1 MGKEL
6 YIGRYKV
13 IRELGRG
20 GMGIVYEGTDPILD
34 RPVAI
39 KVLPPKKTA
48 SKKAVQRFL
57 REARVS
63 ARLDHPHIVKIYD
76 IGEEDGMFHIV
87 MEYVPGDSLRDL
99 IEDEKPINIP
109 YMGEL
114 FAQLC
119 NAMAY
124 AHSQHIT
131 HRDIKPEN
139 IKVTIDNKIKVMDFG
154 IAVLDDNHSLTETG
168 SVMGTI
174 AYFSPEQAKGE
185 EADYRADIYSMGI
198 VFYEMLTKMLP
209 FEASSLPEMLNK
221 HLYDKPIYPT
231 RRNPDIPKVFEDLIL
246 KCMEKVPDLRF
257 SSASEMETIVR
268 DYLSGQSKVQSVVK
282 ELQDDKIAV
291 LKAELLASLNSDKAD
306 FGISTPNKKSSV
318 EKIEKPTSPTLFKKD
333 KTFYTVEKYKNVDYT
348 PTVMPINPS
357 AALSSLM
364 AEVEEEQKQN
374 SSVVSTM
381 PEIHSSEIKL
391 KSEEPKEEPPKMSK
405 MQQMKEAEAKKKE
418 AEAKKLEEEKNRKEE
433 DFDTED
439 TEDSEEEIVLPIIPQ
454 APPMVAENNSEASD
468 NSKYGNYIDR
478 MKKDAKEYKGEFEFS
493 SGGSIICPHCGQENV
508 AGQLACSRCNA
519 DLSSITQNSL
529 QAEYANSRGLKFLE
543 SGDYSEALE
552 QFEIAKRANPNYSQ
566 PYYNIGKIWL
576 EQNDMQHAFRAFSE
590 AMDMFP
596 DDPDSGL
603 NLAEYYRRNDNPKEA
618 VKYYLIAL
626 RLDQNNVKIRSDLA
640 FLYSQQGNVAQAIKE
655 YGYILAIDP
664 DYVEAHK
671 QLGYIY
677 SSINQVD
684 SAIKEFETVLKY
696 EPENSQIYAWLG
708 DLYKKKRKFGQAE
721 RNYSNAIN
729 LNPDNP
735 DLYTSLSDLYIR
747 ENRDDLAYKTI
758 SNALSLEENNK
769 EARLQLADMYLER
782 GDTAS
787 AAAELEHVALAHPG
801 DTEIHRNLGDL
812 YMTMGAY
819 DNAMTHYEKSVEA
832 DSDSTNAEAHNKLG
846 MLYLKKDYTQ
856 LGIMEYRQ
864 AVQMNPVNPEY
875 REDLGMAYYCQGDK
889 ARAIDE
895 LKKAATLDSRNV
907 DYYKAIGVMMEEEG
921 RFEEAIQMLKKA
933 EILSPRDSQIPA
945 LIGKVYFT
953 QGLVSMAIIE
963 YKKALNLQPT
973 NYLYYIYIAKAY
985 AKKNQPDLAINSF
998 KKALNLMPSKKV
1010 GEYGSVMAKAYIDS
1024 ARSAIDN
1031 GEYTKAKQ
1039 VLISAEKL
1047 VPDNVTVSHLL
1058 GAICIH
1064 EKKGRQAYDYLV
1076 KALKAQ
1082 PSNANILIDFARAN
1096 ILLGDYENA
1105 LRTWN
1110 AVKDLAPDRAD
1121 LYPLKIDIF
1130 VSAGRFT
1137 EASALIDKLLK
1148 QNPDKD
1154 YYYHSLKAYLAHKK
1168 KDYLMEEK
1176 ERIEAMNLSG
1186 GKWRYTKDY
1195 IDFLISRNRSDETE
1209 HYLDSALE
1217 TCESEKDRDEILA
1230 IKEKLNF

>member
-6 YIGRYKV
+6 YIGRYQV

-99 IEDEKPINIP
+99 IETDGPINIP

-119 NAMAY
+119 NAMSY

-139 IKVTIDNKIKVMDFG
+139 IKVTLDNKIKVMDFG

-174 AYFSPEQAKGE
+174 AYFSPEQARGE
-185 EADYRADIYSMGI
+185 EADYRADIYSMGV

-209 FEASSLPEMLNK
+209 FEAASLPEMLNK

-231 RRNPDIPKVFEDLIL
+231 RRNPEIPKVFEDLIL
-246 KCMEKVPDLRF
+246 KCMEKIPDLRF

-268 DYLSGQSKVQSVVK
+268 DYLSGQSKVKSVVK
-282 ELQDDKIAV
+282 ELKEDKIAV
-291 LKAELLASLNSDKAD
+291 LKAELLASLNDDKLS
-306 FGISTPNKKSSV
+306 FESSTPPPSISKAPSSPV
-318 EKIEKPTSPTLFKKD
+318 TLTEKQTSSLFKKD
-333 KTFYTVEKYKNVDYT
+333 KTAYTVERYKNVDYT
-348 PTVMPINPS
+348 PTVVPINPS

-364 AEVEEEQKQN
+364 AEVEEEQKKN
-374 SSVVSTM
+374 ESIISTLPEVPSSL
-381 PEIHSSEIKL
+381 KL
-391 KSEEPKEEPPKMSK
+391 KLEEPKIEPKIEPQKISK
-405 MQQMKEAEAKKKE
+405 MQQMKEAEAKK
-418 AEAKKLEEEKNRKEE
+418 LEEKKKKEKEQVKEE
-433 DFDTED
+433 KK
-439 TEDSEEEIVLPIIPQ
+439 EEVLVLPIIPQ
-454 APPMVAENNSEASD
+454 APPMMTENVPEASD
-468 NSKYGNYIDR
+468 SSKYGNFIDK
-478 MKKDAKEYKGEFEFS
+478 MKKDATEYKSDFEY
-493 SGGSIICPHCGQENV
+493 SGDSIICPHCGQENV
-508 AGQLACSRCNA
+508 AGQLSCSRCNA
-519 DLSSITQNSL
+519 DLSSISQNNL
-529 QAEYANSRGLKFLE
+529 QAEFANNRGLKFLE

-590 AMDMFP
+590 AMEMFP
-596 DDPDSGL
+596 DDPDSGV
-603 NLAEYYRRNDNPKEA
+603 NLAEYYRRNDNPGEA

-626 RLDQNNVKIRSDLA
+626 RLDQNNVKVREELA
-640 FLYSQQGNVAQAIKE
+640 SLYTQQGNVAQAIKE

-671 QLGYIY
+671 QLGYLY
-677 SSINQVD
+677 SGINQID
-684 SAIKEFETVLKY
+684 SAIKEFETVLRY
-696 EPENSQIYAWLG
+696 DPGNSQVYAWLG

-721 RNYSNAIN
+721 RNYSNAIS

-735 DLYTSLSDLYIR
+735 DLYTSLSDLYLK

-758 SNALSLEENNK
+758 NNALSLEENNK

-782 GDTAS
+782 GDRAS
-787 AAAELEHVALAHPG
+787 AVAELEHVALTHPG

-832 DSDSTNAEAHNKLG
+832 DTDSTNADAHNKLG

-856 LGIMEYRQ
+856 LGIIEYRQ
-864 AVQMNPVNPEY
+864 AVAMDPVNPEY

-933 EILSPRDSQIPA
+933 ETLSPRDSQIPA
-945 LIGKVYFT
+945 LIGKVYFS

-963 YKKALNLQPT
+963 YKKALGLQPT

-985 AKKNQPDLAINSF
+985 AKKNQPDLAISSF
-998 KKALNLMPSKKV
+998 KQALNLMPSKKV
-1010 GEYGSVMAKAYIDS
+1010 GEYGSVMVKAYIDS
-1024 ARSAIDN
+1024 ARTAIEN
-1031 GEYTKAKQ
+1031 EEFSKAKQ

-1047 VPDNVTVSHLL
+1047 APDNVTVIHLL
-1058 GAICIH
+1058 GVIFLH
-1064 EKKGRQAYDYLV
+1064 EKKGKKAFEYLT
-1076 KALKAQ
+1076 KALKSQ
-1082 PSNANILIDFARAN
+1082 PSNPNILIDFTRAN
-1096 ILLGDYENA
+1096 VLLGDYENA
-1105 LRTWN
+1105 LKTWN
-1110 AVKDLAPDRAD
+1110 KVKNIAPDRDD
-1121 LYPLKIDIF
+1121 LYPLQIDIF
-1130 VSAGRFT
+1130 LSAGRFS
-1137 EASALIDKLLK
+1137 EASALIEKLMK
-1148 QNPDKD
+1148 QNPDKS

-1176 ERIEAMNLSG
+1176 ERIEAMNESG
-1186 GKWRYTKDY
+1186 GKWKYTKDY
-1195 IDFLISRNRSDETE
+1195 VNFLISRNRADEADR
-1209 HYLDSALE
+1209 YLDSSLE
-1217 TCESEKDRDEILA
+1217 TCESEKDRNEILT
-1230 IKEKLNF
+1230 IKEKIHIN

>member
-1 MGKEL
+1 MGKDL

-87 MEYVPGDSLRDL
+87 MEYVPGDSLREL
-99 IEDEKPINIP
+99 IETDGPIDIP
-109 YMGEL
+109 YMAEL

-119 NAMAY
+119 NAMSY

-139 IKVTIDNKIKVMDFG
+139 IKVTLDNKIKVMDFG
-154 IAVLDDNHSLTETG
+154 IAVLDDQHSITETG

-246 KCMEKVPDLRF
+246 KCMEKVPELRF

-282 ELQDDKIAV
+282 ELKEDKIAV
-291 LKAELLASLNSDKAD
+291 LKAELLASLNDDKKENTSTEKSSSDKPKT
-306 FGISTPNKKSSV
+306 ST
-318 EKIEKPTSPTLFKKD
+318 FFKD
-333 KTFYTVEKYKNVDYT
+333 KATYTVEKYRNVDYT

-364 AEVEEEQKQN
+364 AEVEEEQRRN
-374 SSVVSTM
+374 GTLSSTM
-381 PEIHSSEIKL
+381 PELSSDL
-391 KSEEPKEEPPKMSK
+391 KAKPKDDNIEEELDEEPPKMSK
-405 MQQMKEAEAKKKE
+405 MQQMKEAEAKKKLE
-418 AEAKKLEEEKNRKEE
+418 EDKKQELNTDNEEYSEEEK
-433 DFDTED
+433 D
-439 TEDSEEEIVLPIIPQ
+439 EEIVLPIIPQ
-454 APPMVAENNSEASD
+454 APQMVDEKVPEISD
-468 NSKYGNYIDR
+468 KDKYGKFIDR
-478 MKKDAKEYKGEFEFS
+478 MKKDATEYKGDFEFS
-493 SGGSIICPHCGQENV
+493 AGGSIICPHCGQENV

-519 DLSSITQNSL
+519 DLSSISQNSL

-576 EQNDMQHAFRAFSE
+576 EQNDMEHAFRAFTE

-596 DDPDSGL
+596 DDPDSGV
-603 NLAEYYRRNDNPKEA
+603 NLAEYYRRNDNPAEA

-626 RLDQNNVKIRSDLA
+626 RLDQNNVKVREALA
-640 FLYSQQGNVAQAIKE
+640 SLYAQQGNVAQAIKE

-664 DYVEAHK
+664 DYIEAHK
-671 QLGYIY
+671 QLGYLY
-677 SSINQVD
+677 SGINQVD
-684 SAIKEFETVLKY
+684 SAIKEFEIVLKY
-696 EPENSQIYAWLG
+696 EPDNPQVYAWLG

-721 RNYSNAIN
+721 RNYSNAIT

-735 DLYTSLSDLYIR
+735 DLYTSLSDLYIK

-758 SNALSLEENNK
+758 GNALALEENNK

-782 GDTAS
+782 GDSAS
-787 AAAELEHVALAHPG
+787 AAAELEHVVLTHPG

-832 DSDSTNAEAHNKLG
+832 DVESNNAEAHNKLG

-933 EILSPRDSQIPA
+933 EVLSPRDSQIPA

-963 YKKALNLQPT
+963 YKKALSLQPT

-985 AKKNQPDLAINSF
+985 AKKNQPDMAINSF
-998 KKALNLMPSKKV
+998 KQALNLMPSKKV
-1010 GEYGSVMAKAYIDS
+1010 GEYGSVMSKAYIDS

-1039 VLISAEKL
+1039 VLLSAEKL

-1058 GAICIH
+1058 GVIYNH

-1082 PSNANILIDFARAN
+1082 PSNSNILVDFAKAN

-1110 AVKDLAPDRAD
+1110 AIRDLAPDRED
-1121 LYPLKIDIF
+1121 LLPLKIDIF
-1130 VSAGRFT
+1130 VAGGRFM
-1137 EASALIDKLLK
+1137 EANALIDKLLK
-1148 QNPDKD
+1148 QNPAKD

-1186 GKWRYTKDY
+1186 GKWHYTKDY
-1195 IDFLISRNRSDETE
+1195 VNFLISRNRADEAE
-1209 HYLDSALE
+1209 DYLDSALE
-1217 TCESEKDRDEILA
+1217 TCETEKDRNEILSL
-1230 IKEKLNF
+1230 KEKVEA

>member
-6 YIGRYKV
+6 YIGRYQV

-48 SKKAVQRFL
+48 SKKSVQRFL

-99 IEDEKPINIP
+99 IETEGKIDIP
-109 YMGEL
+109 YMAEL

-119 NAMAY
+119 NAMSY

-139 IKVTIDNKIKVMDFG
+139 IKVTLDNKIKVMDFG
-154 IAVLDDNHSLTETG
+154 IAVLDDNHSLTATG

-174 AYFSPEQAKGE
+174 AYFSPEQARGE

-209 FEASSLPEMLNK
+209 FEASSLPDMLNK

-268 DYLSGQSKVQSVVK
+268 DYLTGQSKVQSVVK

-291 LKAELLASLNSDKAD
+291 LKAELLASLNNDKTD
-306 FGISTPNKKSSV
+306 FGNSIPNKKSSV
-318 EKIEKPTSPTLFKKD
+318 EKVEAPTSSTLFKKD

-374 SSVVSTM
+374 ASIVSTV
-381 PEIHSSEIKL
+381 PEINSSEL
-391 KSEEPKEEPPKMSK
+391 KVKKEEPKEEPPKMSK

-418 AEAKKLEEEKNRKEE
+418 AEAKKLEEEKKKQESIDTDDNEDLNEE
-433 DFDTED
+433 
-439 TEDSEEEIVLPIIPQ
+439 SLVLPIIPQ
-454 APPMVAENNSEASD
+454 ATPMVAEKDSEVSDKNNY
-468 NSKYGNYIDR
+468 NNYIDR
-478 MKKDAKEYKGEFEFS
+478 MKKDASEYKGDFEF

-508 AGQLACSRCNA
+508 VGQLACSRCNA
-519 DLSSITQNSL
+519 DLSSISQNSL

-552 QFEIAKRANPNYSQ
+552 QFEIAKRANPDYSQ

-576 EQNDMQHAFRAFSE
+576 EQNDMPHAFRAFSE

-596 DDPDSGL
+596 DDPDSGV
-603 NLAEYYRRNDNPKEA
+603 NLAEYYRRNDEPGEA

-626 RLDQNNVKIRSDLA
+626 RLDQNNVKVREALA
-640 FLYSQQGNVAQAIKE
+640 SLYTQQGNVAQAIKE

-671 QLGYIY
+671 QLGYLY
-677 SSINQVD
+677 SSINQID

-758 SNALSLEENNK
+758 GNALSIEENNK

-782 GDTAS
+782 GDTAR
-787 AAAELEHVALAHPG
+787 AAAELEHVVLTHPG
-801 DTEIHRNLGDL
+801 DTDIHRNLGDL

-875 REDLGMAYYCQGDK
+875 REDLGMAYYCHGDK

-933 EILSPRDSQIPA
+933 ETLSPRDSQIPA

-985 AKKNQPDLAINSF
+985 AKKKQPDMAISSF
-998 KKALNLMPSKKV
+998 KQALNLMPSKKV

-1031 GEYTKAKQ
+1031 GEFTKAKQ
-1039 VLISAEKL
+1039 LLISAEKL
-1047 VPDNVTVSHLL
+1047 VSDNVTVSHLL
-1058 GAICIH
+1058 GVISIH

-1082 PSNANILIDFARAN
+1082 PANANILVDFARAN
-1096 ILLGDYENA
+1096 ILIGDYENA

-1110 AVKDLAPDRAD
+1110 AVKEMAPDRDD

-1137 EASALIDKLLK
+1137 EANALIDKLLK
-1148 QNPDKD
+1148 QNPDKA

-1186 GKWRYTKDY
+1186 GKWHYTKDY
-1195 IDFLISRNRSDETE
+1195 VNFLISRNRSDEAE
-1209 HYLDSALE
+1209 PYLNSALE

-1230 IKEKLNF
+1230 LKEKVNV